1 MKIGAVRWGMGDWG
15 VGVLGNDG
23 AWLHGCMAAWLHGC
37 MDGWMYVDH
46 AIMQFFV
53 NTPFLQSFKF
63 NIPIFQHSIIPT
75 VERSGAK
82 SNLQFFLIYGI
93 E

>member
-23 AWLHGCMAAWLHGC
+23 AWLHGCMAAWVHGC
-37 MDGWMYVDH
+37 MDGCTL
-46 AIMQFFV
+46 IMQSCSS
-53 NTPFLQSFKF
+53 LS
-63 NIPIFQHSIIPT
+63 IPHFSNLSNSISQIFQHSIIPT